1 MIAES
6 YELRNGFILRFKD
19 PETEK
24 TFLEDLGKDNEK
36 RVKLGTKLLII
47 IYFLAASVYLVAV
60 ESSYS
65 AITSIATSWVLNMAS
80 YVGVVIIIQVSSSKY
95 LEYVLCGSE
104 TFLLSFVLFM
114 NMFRLKDESLI
125 NELPEG
131 AYNRAWN
138 NCDDDLAV
146 HSRDA
151 INVCVV
157 LVLQAYFRTL
167 ARVRMTISWVVPT
180 WLVLWFHLLGVT
192 SRLNDGGGTRLLLL
206 LLFVGSFLIW
216 IVNVF
221 NERSHRQMWALL
233 RMRDVESIWQKELL
247 RLVFPIVVLVESGN
261 VESPQAFK
269 RHLGVDVA
277 NLADLPALR
286 NDGTS
291 GFDVSSL
298 VSEVESTGRPSKRSL
313 VLHPRGAA
321 ELFRCSLYAVRPVYG
336 TGAILGV
343 EILETWSKKQEQII
357 NQQIRTTSNVGENL
371 N

>member
-24 TFLEDLGKDNEK
+24 KFLEDLGKDNEK

-114 NMFRLKDESLI
+114 NMFRMKGESLI

-131 AYNRAWN
+131 AYNRVWN

-157 LVLQAYFRTL
+157 LVLQAYFR
-167 ARVRMTISWVVPT
+167 
-180 WLVLWFHLLGVT
+180 
-192 SRLNDGGGTRLLLL
+192 
-206 LLFVGSFLIW
+206 
-216 IVNVF
+216 
-221 NERSHRQMWALL
+221 AL
-233 RMRDVESIWQKELL
+233 
-247 RLVFPIVVLVESGN
+247 SG
-261 VESPQAFK
+261 
-269 RHLGVDVA
+269 
-277 NLADLPALR
+277 
-286 NDGTS
+286 
-291 GFDVSSL
+291 
-298 VSEVESTGRPSKRSL
+298 
-313 VLHPRGAA
+313 
-321 ELFRCSLYAVRPVYG
+321 
-336 TGAILGV
+336 I
-343 EILETWSKKQEQII
+343 
-357 NQQIRTTSNVGENL
+357 
-371 N
+371 

>member
-1 MIAES
+1 MFSQYGSGLGSRSKLGWVSALAMAKPAPLIAES

-131 AYNRAWN
+131 AYNRVWN

-157 LVLQAYFRTL
+157 LVLQAYFR
-167 ARVRMTISWVVPT
+167 
-180 WLVLWFHLLGVT
+180 
-192 SRLNDGGGTRLLLL
+192 
-206 LLFVGSFLIW
+206 
-216 IVNVF
+216 
-221 NERSHRQMWALL
+221 AL
-233 RMRDVESIWQKELL
+233 
-247 RLVFPIVVLVESGN
+247 SG
-261 VESPQAFK
+261 
-269 RHLGVDVA
+269 
-277 NLADLPALR
+277 
-286 NDGTS
+286 
-291 GFDVSSL
+291 
-298 VSEVESTGRPSKRSL
+298 
-313 VLHPRGAA
+313 
-321 ELFRCSLYAVRPVYG
+321 
-336 TGAILGV
+336 I
-343 EILETWSKKQEQII
+343 
-357 NQQIRTTSNVGENL
+357 
-371 N
+371 

>member
-1 MIAES
+1 MV
-6 YELRNGFILRFKD
+6 RFG
-19 PETEK
+19 P
-24 TFLEDLGKDNEK
+24 
-36 RVKLGTKLLII
+36 
-47 IYFLAASVYLVAV
+47 ASPH
-60 ESSYS
+60 
-65 AITSIATSWVLNMAS
+65 
-80 YVGVVIIIQVSSSKY
+80 
-95 LEYVLCGSE
+95 GS
-104 TFLLSFVLFM
+104 TGP
-114 NMFRLKDESLI
+114 I
-125 NELPEG
+125 NT
-131 AYNRAWN
+131 A
-138 NCDDDLAV
+138 
-146 HSRDA
+146 
-151 INVCVV
+151 
-157 LVLQAYFRTL
+157 Q
-167 ARVRMTISWVVPT
+167 
-180 WLVLWFHLLGVT
+180 
-192 SRLNDGGGTRLLLL
+192 
-206 LLFVGSFLIW
+206 
-216 IVNVF
+216 VNVF

-269 RHLGVDVA
+269 RHLGVEVA
-277 NLADLPALR
+277 NLTDLPALR
-286 NDGTS
+286 NDGTT